1 MKIRKRLA
9 LSLGVLLCFAGVAE
23 DRVQI
28 MDGVFWQSLN
38 VVEKLRFVHGLTDA
52 WWRDEW

>member
-9 LSLGVLLCFAGVAE
+9 LSLGVLLCFAGLAE

-28 MDGVFWQSLN
+28 MHGVFWQSLN
-38 VVEKLRFVHGLTDA
+38 VVEKLRFVQGLTDA
-52 WWRDEW
+52 W